1 MGKNGGFGGK
11 IGVLLKMGVSW
22 VFGQEIG
29 ENKGRAGNLMI
40 S

>member
-11 IGVLLKMGVSW
+11 MVVFRKMGFSW

-29 ENKGRAGNLMI
+29 ENKERAGNLMI